1 MKKTIRPLKGSA
13 FLLAALLAVS
23 PSAVAAPQ
31 DEAAPDQPGV
41 FGEIIEV
48 RLINLEAVVT
58 DKEGERVIGLSP
70 SDFRLL
76 VDGEEV
82 SIEFFSEVRGGV
94 AMESTGVPLGME
106 LAPGTA
112 VGQPVGTSYLVFI
125 DDFFSITR
133 DRNLVIDQIIEDV
146 ANLGAED
153 RVAVVA
159 FDGRDLEMLSS
170 WTGSVPEVQ
179 DVLRTARERPSK
191 GLQRLTERSRF
202 DDANQVATISEQLR
216 YDDRQVSLEAYLTPE
231 ERFYAGMLAGQVER
245 AVQAASA
252 TLRSFAQPPGRKV
265 MLMAMG
271 SWPFLPGDFVVSDIR
286 RPLMDH
292 RVPGGG
298 ELFRPLT
305 ETANRLGY
313 TLYPIDVPGFDRAQG
328 DITANLQGGT
338 NGRIA
343 YNEGLND
350 PRTGVGRQ
358 AAFVREQEAHYT
370 MQFLAEET
378 GGRAFI
384 NSQRL
389 EAFESAR
396 ADTRSYYWLG
406 FTPQWQGDDSY
417 HDIEIELVDPSLEIR
432 SRTGF
437 LDLSRVQETTMVV
450 ESALLF
456 GSPPSEDLLALRFGR
471 PKKEGFRKMMVPL
484 TVEIPFDK
492 MTLLPTGEGQLRAQ
506 LELRVA
512 VIDKTGAQ
520 AEIPVIPLM
529 LEVPREPPPGE
540 IYTYEVLL
548 KMRRERHRTVVAV
561 YDQASGSML
570 SGTAEISP

>member
-1 MKKTIRPLKGSA
+1 MRKTYSLIGGL
-13 FLLAALLAVS
+13 LTLAALLLTPWPVAEAV
-23 PSAVAAPQ
+23 PQ
-31 DEAAPDQPGV
+31 DRPPEQAGI

-58 DKEGERVIGLSP
+58 DKEGQRVTGLSP
-70 SDFRLL
+70 NDFRLL
-76 VDGEEV
+76 VDGEEIP
-82 SIEFFSEVRGGV
+82 IEYFSEVRSGV
-94 AMESTGVPLGME
+94 AMESTGIPLGME

-112 VGQPVGTSYLVFI
+112 VGEPVGTSYLIFI
-125 DDFFSITR
+125 DDFFTINR
-133 DRNLVIDQIIEDV
+133 DRNLVLDQMIEHV
-146 ANLGAED
+146 GSLGPED

-170 WTGSVPEVQ
+170 WSSSVPQVQ
-179 DVLRTARERPSK
+179 AILRQARERPSK

-202 DDANQVATISEQLR
+202 DDANQIATVSELLR
-216 YDDRQVSLEAYLTPE
+216 YDDRQVSLDAYLTPE
-231 ERFYAGMLAGQVER
+231 ERFYANMLAGQVER

-265 MLMAMG
+265 MLLAMG
-271 SWPFLPGDFVVSDIR
+271 SWPFLPADFVVSDIR
-286 RPLMDH
+286 RPLFEQ
-292 RVPGGG
+292 RVAGGG

-313 TLYPIDVPGFDRAQG
+313 TLYPVDVPGFDRSQG
-328 DITANLQGGT
+328 DITANLQGGQ
-338 NGRIA
+338 NGRIP
-343 YNEGLND
+343 YNTALTD

-358 AAFVREQEAHYT
+358 SAFVREQEAHYT

-378 GGRAFI
+378 GGQAFL

-389 EAFESAR
+389 EAFDAAR
-396 ADTRSYYWLG
+396 TDTRSYYWLG
-406 FTPQWQGDDSY
+406 FTPQWKGDDSY
-417 HDIEIELVDPSLEIR
+417 HDIRIELVDPSLEIR
-432 SRTGF
+432 SRSGF

-456 GSPPSEDLLALRFGR
+456 GGPASEELLTLRFGR

-484 TVEIPFDK
+484 TVEVPFDK
-492 MTLLPTGEGQLRAQ
+492 VTFLPTAEGQLRAQ

-529 LEVPREPPPGE
+529 LEVPSEPPPGE
-540 IYTYEVLL
+540 VYSYEVTL